1 MTPEEVR
8 EEVSRI
14 PHHDEAGV
22 IRIPRI
28 QSWSDVIAVLSLGGL
43 ILGGVAWGLRLENR
57 YSNLDSRISAHRTE
71 VQQLIEQV
79 RVEIATVNSGVIDI
93 KALVQRGVL
102 PVTEVRLQTI
112 ESRLTEIEHEHQQE
126 RFRLRDEQRSK

>member
-1 MTPEEVR
+1 MTPEEIR

-14 PHHDEAGV
+14 PHHDEAGL

-28 QSWSDVIAVLSLGGL
+28 QSWSDVIAVLSLAGVIFGGA
-43 ILGGVAWGLRLENR
+43 AWGLRLEAR
-57 YSNLDSRISAHRTE
+57 YSELDSRIMGHRVE

-79 RVEIATVNSGVIDI
+79 RAEIAVVQSGVIDI
-93 KALVQRGVL
+93 KSLVQRGVL

-112 ESRLTEIEHEHQQE
+112 EARLTEIEHEHQQE
-126 RFRLRDEQRSK
+126 RFRQRDEQRSR

>member
-1 MTPEEVR
+1 MTPEEIR
-8 EEVSRI
+8 EEVSRS
-14 PHHDEAGV
+14 PRHDEAGV

-57 YSNLDSRISAHRTE
+57 YSELDGRIMGHRAE

-79 RVEIATVNSGVIDI
+79 RTEIAAVQAGVIDI

-126 RFRLRDEQRSK
+126 RFRQRDEQRSK